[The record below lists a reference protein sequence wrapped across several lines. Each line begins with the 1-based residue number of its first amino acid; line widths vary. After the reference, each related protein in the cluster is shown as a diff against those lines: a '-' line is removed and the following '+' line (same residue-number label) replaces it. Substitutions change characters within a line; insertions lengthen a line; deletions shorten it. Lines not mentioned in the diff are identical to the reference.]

1 MMKNQDAMYQPGRRV
16 GHMMKIKPE
25 VKDLDLVIVGA
36 EHGKGKRSKWLSS
49 FILAC
54 RGKKGEYLAI
64 GKMGSGIKEKKE
76 QGMSFEE
83 LTKKVTPYIISEK
96 GLTVK
101 IKPKI
106 IISVTYQEIQ
116 RSPNYPSGYALRFPR
131 FTALRNDKPLSEIT
145 SLEEIKDDLKH
156 QKRNWK
162 YG

>member
-1 MMKNQDAMYQPGRRV
+1 
-16 GHMMKIKPE
+16 
-25 VKDLDLVIVGA
+25 
-36 EHGKGKRSKWLSS
+36 
-49 FILAC
+49 
-54 RGKKGEYLAI
+54 
-64 GKMGSGIKEKKE
+64 
-76 QGMSFEE
+76 MSFEE